1 MRTGRKCSFG
11 SKNGWN
17 AKRNNIVRS
26 HSHMVSDDVSVC
38 GKLSHKAVGEFDP
51 PAFPEIRL
59 VFGEIEEQ
67 KMRRIRRGFDENA
80 PRSVAQHGRRA
91 GVRSNGVG
99 GERGKYVLHRT
110 GARS

>member
-1 MRTGRKCSFG
+1 M
-11 SKNGWN
+11 
-17 AKRNNIVRS
+17 A
-26 HSHMVSDDVSVC
+26 SDDVSAC
-38 GKLSHKAVGEFDP
+38 GKLLNKAVGEFDP

-67 KMRRIRRGFDENA
+67 KMRRIRRVFDENA

-99 GERGKYVLHRT
+99 GEHGEYVLHRT